1 VSKEARE
8 QTDKMREHTDH
19 LREHTERMRE
29 RAEHQRQKAEHHR
42 QEAEQRM
49 REHLRQSSP
58 PGAGVPPEQIL
69 SEAKP
74 GGGGQIKVYNEN
86 SVTSWDGGKARL
98 LLKDQDGEIE
108 VAVDNGKRTLIAKN
122 SKGETVFTGPVDT
135 EEQRQAVPEQFRK
148 KLDQLNIRQQTE
160 PAPSHAEPRGADAGE
175 EAPLLSRIP
184 FIGQLFAKPAP
195 PAVLVP
201 SEVAAGNAG
210 PFEPE
215 GAEEDGVQ

>member
-1 VSKEARE
+1 
-8 QTDKMREHTDH
+8 
-19 LREHTERMRE
+19 
-29 RAEHQRQKAEHHR
+29 
-42 QEAEQRM
+42 
-49 REHLRQSSP
+49 
-58 PGAGVPPEQIL
+58 VPPEQIL

-108 VAVDNGKRTLIAKN
+108 VSVDNGKRTLIAKN
-122 SKGETVFTGPVDT
+122 PKGETVFTGPVDT

-160 PAPSHAEPRGADAGE
+160 PAPSHAEPRGAAASE

-184 FIGQLFAKPAP
+184 ILGQLFTKPAP
-195 PAVLVP
+195 PPVLVP
-201 SEVAAGNAG
+201 SEVPAGDAD
-210 PFEPE
+210 PLAPE
-215 GAEEDGVQ
+215 DTEEDRVQ